1 MYFNSHK
8 KKESCSDDRIKLS
21 LASQVMLST
30 RGLSDSFDFL
40 KDDKLTDSRL
50 WSFELAQI

>member
-1 MYFNSHK
+1 MYFNSYK